1 MLQYPSFYNTTRPKN
16 TTVAEVLASSPPNF
30 SWHRNPV
37 GSKLLAWNSLWMRL
51 DGISL
56 LQDQDLFFWVLS
68 PNGVFSVKSM
78 YVALLSNN
86 FPNVNRDLWKLRIL
100 LKVKIFLWYLSR
112 VVTLTKDNLVKRN
125 WQEDLSCCSC
135 HKNKFIRHLFL
146 DCHLAQSV
154 WNIMYLATGK
164 TQSIVH

>member
-1 MLQYPSFYNTTRPKN
+1 MVRDGSQIHFWEDSEIGGSLLMLQYPSFYNTTRPKN

-30 SWHRNPV
+30 SWHRNLV
-37 GSKLLAWNSLWMRL
+37 GSKLLAWNSLWMCL

-86 FPNVNRDLWKLRIL
+86 FPNVNRAQCPME
-100 LKVKIFLWYLSR
+100 VKNPAKS
-112 VVTLTKDNLVKRN
+112 
-125 WQEDLSCCSC
+125 
-135 HKNKFIRHLFL
+135 
-146 DCHLAQSV
+146 
-154 WNIMYLATGK
+154 
-164 TQSIVH
+164 